1 MLQAFQASQGHTGF
15 LGRSLIEGRRG
26 GLPLQGRLLFFQ
38 RLDLSGQRLQLA
50 LLFVTELAARRRDRC
65 RNWRR
70 RHFFRLRRLALF
82 LNAKQT
88 WRPALAQPVLV
99 AADVLAHPAVA
110 LEHQSAG
117 HHVVEERPV
126 VADHQH
132 RALEVEQHFA
142 ERLRI
147 PVAYSASG
155 QGAIDSRHELNLGLV
170 ARNGHFQANQATR
183 QADVLLA
190 LGVRFDDRTS
200 SSWIPGYSFT
210 IPPTRLIHV
219 DIDPDEIGRNY
230 PVALGL
236 MADERTFLRQVN
248 AVLDRLAEANILIA
262 AAGEPNLRTYMP
274 TIDLPVIANSA
285 VVDDIV
291 QSSAVHDPPVVLFVG
306 EMLERK
312 GIVTLLDALDRV
324 DEKGVPYELRIVS
337 DNRPGLDPDKD
348 AMIAEIT
355 RRGRADAM
363 TGPLPRAEVYR
374 HLSESDVYVFPTW
387 TEGQPFTVIE
397 ALSSGVPIVASDIQ
411 AISAMITDP
420 ENGRLLPMT
429 DSAAFADAIIEL
441 LADPE
446 RRRTISD
453 ANRALARRRFD
464 RAVFRRDVAEL
475 YRRHGRPTR

>member
-1 MLQAFQASQGHTGF
+1 MSVESPTDPPAQISYTGIRVVVVAHGPPMRGGIATVALDLVEDPVLNAEFEMVFQNTAQNDEARGKF
-15 LGRSLIEGRRG
+15 AIENVRRAITDSWTTFRLARRG
-26 GLPLQGRLLFFQ
+26 AVVHSHSVQYPWLTGWRQVGI
-38 RLDLSGQRLQLA
+38 A
-50 LLFVTELAARRRDRC
+50 LAARLRGAKVLLHNHAQPPYMEGPGEYRVDR
-65 RNWRR
+65 
-70 RHFFRLRRLALF
+70 
-82 LNAKQT
+82 LNA
-88 WRPALAQPVLV
+88 WA
-99 AADVLAHPAVA
+99 
-110 LEHQSAG
+110 
-117 HHVVEERPV
+117 
-126 VADHQH
+126 
-132 RALEVEQHFA
+132 F
-142 ERLRI
+142 
-147 PVAYSASG
+147 
-155 QGAIDSRHELNLGLV
+155 
-170 ARNGHFQANQATR
+170 
-183 QADVLLA
+183 
-190 LGVRFDDRTS
+190 
-200 SSWIPGYSFT
+200 
-210 IPPTRLIHV
+210 
-219 DIDPDEIGRNY
+219 
-230 PVALGL
+230 
-236 MADERTFLRQVN
+236 

-324 DEKGVPYELRIVS
+324 DEKGVAYELRIVS

-464 RAVFRRDVAEL
+464 RAVFRREVAEL